1 MKKIIGI
8 SLLLLSSAA
17 FAGSTSSK
25 TVADV
30 ANTVITSIDGVPDL
44 MAAISYVSGI
54 VCGIKG
60 ILKFKENNESKGQV
74 KMTVPIILM
83 AASAIFLSL
92 PTIIK
97 IGTQTIGVSEVKEH
111 KTKYEF

>member
-1 MKKIIGI
+1 M
-8 SLLLLSSAA
+8 LLSASV
-17 FAGSTSSK
+17 FASDK
-25 TVADV
+25 TIADV
-30 ANTVITSIDGVPDL
+30 ANTVIKSIDGVPDL
-44 MAAISYVSGI
+44 LAAVSYVSGI

-60 ILKFKENNESKGQV
+60 ILKFKEHNESKGQV
-74 KMTVPIILM
+74 KITVPIILM

-97 IGTQTIGVSEVKEH
+97 MGTQTLGVSGVTEH